1 MNDYISSGLDK
12 DLVDPDGGVNAEK
25 KKAELGLLSK
35 NKDNVPLELKQFPDK
50 GFEVGLSRIPTI
62 GYSQI
67 WKYLIED
74 LELKRQ
80 LSVEKPIVK
89 GYNFYRSG
97 KVLGLYS
104 QQINGVHCIKSQVMP
119 SYAKTG
125 AAYTVKIIVEANGN
139 ILKAHCPCPAGADGR
154 CNHLA
159 ATLFAIEDKQGRPA
173 ERDTTEDVPC
183 TSKPCK
189 WSVLFHQ
196 SDAQSQ
202 LQFEK

>member
-1 MNDYISSGLDK
+1 MNDYISSGIDK
-12 DLVDPDGGVNAEK
+12 DLVDPDGGANAEK

-35 NKDNVPLELKQFPDK
+35 NKDNVPLALKQFPDK
-50 GFEVGLSRIPTI
+50 GFAVGLSRIPTI

-74 LELKRQ
+74 VELKRQ

-139 ILKAHCPCPAGADGR
+139 ILKLCECAKFRDTFYTR
-154 CNHLA
+154 CNMKVIIIKLIGIIV
-159 ATLFAIEDKQGRPA
+159 FN
-173 ERDTTEDVPC
+173 
-183 TSKPCK
+183 
-189 WSVLFHQ
+189 
-196 SDAQSQ
+196 Q
-202 LQFEK
+202 LYFIYWLL

>member
-35 NKDNVPLELKQFPDK
+35 KKDNVPLELKQFPDK

-74 LELKRQ
+74 VELKRQ

-97 KVLGLYS
+97 PG
-104 QQINGVHCIKSQVMP
+104 C
-119 SYAKTG
+119 
-125 AAYTVKIIVEANGN
+125 
-139 ILKAHCPCPAGADGR
+139 
-154 CNHLA
+154 
-159 ATLFAIEDKQGRPA
+159 
-173 ERDTTEDVPC
+173 
-183 TSKPCK
+183 SK
-189 WSVLFHQ
+189 HG
-196 SDAQSQ
+196 
-202 LQFEK
+202 

>member
-1 MNDYISSGLDK
+1 M
-12 DLVDPDGGVNAEK
+12 EK

-35 NKDNVPLELKQFPDK
+35 NKDNVPLELKQFPGK
-50 GFEVGLSRIPTI
+50 GFKVGLSRIPTI

-74 LELKRQ
+74 VQLKRQ

-139 ILKAHCPCPAGADGR
+139 ALKAQCPCP
-154 CNHLA
+154 LP
-159 ATLFAIEDKQGRPA
+159 I
-173 ERDTTEDVPC
+173 
-183 TSKPCK
+183 
-189 WSVLFHQ
+189 
-196 SDAQSQ
+196 
-202 LQFEK
+202 